1 MTEDFRIEA
10 AASLDAMMD
19 RHIAAILATADA
31 VHEWDRRRAVGEVTS
46 VVYANALLEVTQEEE
61 AAKQRIVQ
69 HEPRDDRESKLKLTH
84 IAAYLFATMGS
95 LKAEEMD
102 AVMSTTGMLMKKG
115 SPSEIR

>member
-19 RHIAAILATADA
+19 RHMAAILATADA
-31 VHEWDRRRAVGEVTS
+31 LHEWNRRRAAGEVTS
-46 VVYANALLEVTQEEE
+46 VVCANALLEVTKEEEE
-61 AAKQRIVQ
+61 ARQRIMQ
-69 HEPRDDRESKLKLTH
+69 HEPLNDRESKLKLTH

-102 AVMSTTGMLMKKG
+102 AVMSTTGLLIRKG
-115 SPSEIR
+115 SPSEVR